1 MNEFDL
7 QGLEREIQAWRRR
20 LESHDAPLIRAE
32 LNDIA
37 RDVGALRSQAR
48 SSDESPGPST
58 SPDGA
63 RKSEPE
69 FRQSVEQRLFHLLS
83 LYDAGPGSKNLPRG
97 SA

>member
-37 RDVGALRSQAR
+37 RDVDQMRAHALAP
-48 SSDESPGPST
+48 DE
-58 SPDGA
+58 
-63 RKSEPE
+63 RNERE
-69 FRQSVEQRLFHLLS
+69 SVEQRLFHLLL
-83 LYDAGPGSKNLPRG
+83 LYDGGAVAKNAPRG

>member
-20 LESHDAPLIRAE
+20 LDSHDAPLIRAE

-37 RDVGALRSQAR
+37 RDVGELRSHTLW
-48 SSDESPGPST
+48 SDE
-58 SPDGA
+58 
-63 RKSEPE
+63 PE
-69 FRQSVEQRLFHLLS
+69 VRQSVEQRLFRLLS
-83 LYDAGPGSKNLPRG
+83 LYDAGPGSKNAPRG